1 MAEVAVF
8 YRIIFCAF
16 SLVLLCAERLL
27 FLVQGGHLRVT
38 VSRRQRQKPSAP
50 MCYNYIESHATVH
63 MSKERATTK
72 IAIFQK
78 KEIRK
83 TLKDGEWYFVI
94 EDVVVVLTDS
104 RDPKQYIQKMKSRD
118 KELKKGWVQI
128 VHTLSIQ
135 TVGGKQKMLC
145 ANTEGVFRIIQSIP
159 SPKAEPFKRWLARVG
174 YERVQEIE
182 DPELAT
188 KRIRALYKAKGYSDA
203 WIEKRMRGIEVRA
216 TLTDEWKKR
225 RVKEGQEYAILTAEI
240 SKATFGM
247 TPSEYKKFKK
257 LKRENL
263 RDHMTD
269 LELIFTMLGEAA
281 TTEIAQNTDAQGL
294 PENKIAARKGGSV
307 AGKARKDLEKKSGKK
322 VSSRKNYLLTKQ
334 ERKKL
339 K

>member
-1 MAEVAVF
+1 
-8 YRIIFCAF
+8 
-16 SLVLLCAERLL
+16 
-27 FLVQGGHLRVT
+27 
-38 VSRRQRQKPSAP
+38 
-50 MCYNYIESHATVH
+50 
-63 MSKERATTK
+63 MSKDVATTK

-83 TLKDGEWYFVI
+83 TLKGGEWYFVI
-94 EDVVVVLTDS
+94 EDVVAALTDS
-104 RDPKQYIQKMKSRD
+104 RDPKQYIQKMKRRD
-118 KELKKGWVQI
+118 EELKKGWVQI
-128 VHTLSIQ
+128 VHTLAVKTQ
-135 TVGGKQKMLC
+135 GGVQKMLC
-145 ANTEGVFRIIQSIP
+145 ANTEGIFRIIQSIP

-188 KRIRALYKAKGYSDA
+188 KRTRALYKAKGYSDS

-225 RVKEGQEYAILTAEI
+225 GVKEGQEYAILTAEI

-263 RDHMTD
+263 RDHMND

-281 TTEIAQNTDAQGL
+281 TTEIARNIDARGL
-294 PENKIAARKGGSV
+294 PENKAVAQKGGSV

-322 VSSRKNYLLTKQ
+322 VSTKENYLLKK
-334 ERKKL
+334 KKL
-339 K
+339 DKISL